1 MLRIIGIILGI
12 GIMVGVALSGSYV
25 WDSYFLSP
33 DRSTTEVKVEIPEGS
48 SLDSIS
54 KLLKEQDVISS
65 RFFFKTYTKFA
76 NAQSSLQAGVFVL
89 KPKMSFRT
97 IISALTNAQA
107 QEIQITIP
115 EGYTIQ
121 QIGQEVVKNF
131 SQITSADWD
140 SVTNSPSDFTEQQ
153 DILSGIP
160 SGKGLEGYLFPD
172 TYRFRKDADAKTIS
186 ETMIITLKRRLAE
199 NNIIIPDHLV
209 MQNGMTFHQ
218 VITLASI
225 VEREVRSKEDMAHVA
240 GIFLTRF
247 KIGMALQAD
256 STVNFVTG
264 KLDASVSITD
274 SHVDSPYNTYKY
286 LGLPPGPISNPGM
299 NAIQAVLNPVASNDL
314 YFLTTPAG
322 QVIYSK
328 TFDEHV
334 ANKYKYLK

>member
-1 MLRIIGIILGI
+1 M
-12 GIMVGVALSGSYV
+12 
-25 WDSYFLSP
+25 
-33 DRSTTEVKVEIPEGS
+33 
-48 SLDSIS
+48 
-54 KLLKEQDVISS
+54 
-65 RFFFKTYTKFA
+65 
-76 NAQSSLQAGVFVL
+76 
-89 KPKMSFRT
+89 
-97 IISALTNAQA
+97 
-107 QEIQITIP
+107 
-115 EGYTIQ
+115 
-121 QIGQEVVKNF
+121 KNF

>member
-1 MLRIIGIILGI
+1 MLRIIGIVIGI
-12 GIMVGVALSGSYV
+12 GILVGIVLSGSYV

-33 DRSTTEVKVEIPEGS
+33 DKNAAEVKIEIPEGS
-48 SLDSIS
+48 SLDAIS

-89 KPKMSFRT
+89 KPKMSFRK
-97 IISALTNAQA
+97 IVSALTNAQA

-115 EGYTIQ
+115 EGFILQ
-121 QIGQEVVKNF
+121 QIGQEITKNF
-131 SQITSADWD
+131 SQISVADWD
-140 SVTNSPSDFTEQQ
+140 SVTSSPNDFTEQQ

-160 SGKGLEGYLFPD
+160 SGQGLEGYLFPD
-172 TYRFRKDADAKTIS
+172 TYRFRKDAVAKTIA

-199 NNIIIPDHLV
+199 NSIVVPDHLV

-218 VITLASI
+218 VLTLASI

-240 GIFLTRF
+240 GIFLTRL

-264 KLDASVSITD
+264 KQDSSVSITD
-274 SHVDSPYNTYKY
+274 SKIESPYNTYKY

-328 TFDEHV
+328 TFDDHV
-334 ANKYKYLK
+334 ANKYKYLY

>member
-1 MLRIIGIILGI
+1 MLRIIGLILGI
-12 GIMVGVALSGSYV
+12 GILVGIALSGSFV

-33 DRSTTEVKVEIPEGS
+33 DRDATEIKVEIPEGS
-48 SLDSIS
+48 SVDAIS
-54 KLLKEQDVISS
+54 KLLKKNKIISS
-65 RFFFKTYTKFA
+65 RFLFKTYTKFA

-89 KPKMSFRT
+89 KPQMSFKK
-97 IISALTNAQA
+97 IVASLTNAQA
-107 QEIQITIP
+107 QEIQLTIP
-115 EGYTIQ
+115 EGFSLQ
-121 QIGQEVVKNF
+121 QIGQEVEKNF
-131 SQITSADWD
+131 SQISVADWD
-140 SVTNSPSDFTEQQ
+140 SVTNSANDFTEQQ

-160 SGKGLEGYLFPD
+160 SGQGLEGYLFPD
-172 TYRFRKDADAKTIS
+172 TYRFRKDADAKTIA

-199 NNIIIPDHLV
+199 NNIIVPDHLV

-218 VITLASI
+218 VLTLASI

-240 GIFLTRF
+240 GIFLTRL

-264 KLDASVSITD
+264 KQDSSVSITD
-274 SHVDSPYNTYKY
+274 SKIDSPYNTYKF

-299 NAIQAVLNPVASNDL
+299 NAIQAVLNPSASNDL

-328 TFDEHV
+328 TFDDHI